1 VAGMVF
7 DYSVSRKRQMK
18 MMKHVLL
25 ILVGGIFL
33 SCSSAKYIHDPI
45 SRERQKDLSGSRSSS
60 VIVDGLMAT
69 LSVVSAAVFET
80 DVEWYPTETRF
91 KKMILQNPTKDTLYV
106 NMLTDVFWDTNNYC
120 DFMDIRIPPEK
131 SCRIL
136 CPIDAEYN
144 VYFSNTAQGEDDE
157 MITINTSEKNK
168 LTLNPVPFLS
178 GDP

>member
-1 VAGMVF
+1 
-7 DYSVSRKRQMK
+7 
-18 MMKHVLL
+18 MMKHIFL
-25 ILVGGIFL
+25 ILVAGLML
-33 SCSSAKYIHDPI
+33 SCSSAKYIHDPV

-60 VIVDGLMAT
+60 VIADGLLAT

-80 DVEWYPTETRF
+80 GVEWYPTETRF
-91 KKMILQNPTKDTLYV
+91 IKIILRNPTKDTLYV

-136 CPIDAEYN
+136 CPVDAEYN
-144 VYFSNTAQGEDDE
+144 IYFSNTVQDDDDE

-168 LTLNPVPFLS
+168 LTLKTVPVLP
-178 GDP
+178 GHP

>member
-1 VAGMVF
+1 
-7 DYSVSRKRQMK
+7 
-18 MMKHVLL
+18 MMKHIFL
-25 ILVGGIFL
+25 ILGAGLML
-33 SCSSAKYIHDPI
+33 SCSSAKYIHDPV

-60 VIVDGLMAT
+60 VIADGLLAT

-80 DVEWYPTETRF
+80 GVEWYPTETRF
-91 KKMILQNPTKDTLYV
+91 KKIILRNPTKDTLYV

-144 VYFSNTAQGEDDE
+144 VYFSNTVQEEDDE
-157 MITINTSEKNK
+157 MITINTSEKKKLKLKTVTK
-168 LTLNPVPFLS
+168 LTDAP
-178 GDP
+178 